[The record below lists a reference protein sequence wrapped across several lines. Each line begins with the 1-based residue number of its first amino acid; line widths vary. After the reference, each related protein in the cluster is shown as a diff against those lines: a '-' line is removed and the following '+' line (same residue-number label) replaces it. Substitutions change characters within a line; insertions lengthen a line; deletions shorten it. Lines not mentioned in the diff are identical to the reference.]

1 MNTPLIE
8 MSKEEA
14 HAKLQSYRKA
24 IGRMT
29 AKRISAETKQQYQ
42 AAIDGYKAL
51 AKGTPVLDLDIAM
64 QSCGFDDKGRPRLA
78 ICRSD
83 RRAVRVCWL
92 NASLLEFQP
101 IPVLYTKS
109 MRTITASLERPQ
121 TALARTTSDG
131 WRVWHDGYARVPMIP
146 ANVRPKTGAEQ
157 DWYILWEVEK
167 WADNQR
173 SIIPDLDPYLL
184 KHLGGSLY
192 AVLAEWD
199 LTDLER
205 SIMKATS

>member
-1 MNTPLIE
+1 LEARIE
-8 MSKEEA
+8 HVEA
-14 HAKLQSYRKA
+14 
-24 IGRMT
+24 
-29 AKRISAETKQQYQ
+29 
-42 AAIDGYKAL
+42 
-51 AKGTPVLDLDIAM
+51 
-64 QSCGFDDKGRPRLA
+64 
-78 ICRSD
+78 
-83 RRAVRVCWL
+83 AVPKP
-92 NASLLEFQP
+92 N
-101 IPVLYTKS
+101 
-109 MRTITASLERPQ
+109 
-121 TALARTTSDG
+121 ALARTTSDG